1 MKGRLYVKVLLA
13 LIFSVLGTA
22 VVAAGLFR
30 LLQMHAAPDHLERLG
45 RAQAMLL
52 SEIVLEKW
60 QHGQEK
66 DLRPFLIRMGRA
78 LNARFW
84 LQDHEGHILFQTAP
98 PGPIIHTSEKDRGY
112 YRMRHNWSDGRI
124 EFIFPLQRHPLKG
137 VELHMLVERPEDGA
151 GDFARF
157 ITVLFILGG
166 LLALLAIPLSRK
178 LAAPLQELRRSAH
191 RIADGD
197 LSERVGVHSSDEIG
211 ELASDFNRMAER
223 VESMVLSGRHL
234 TAHVSHELRSPL
246 ARLRLLAGMIEED
259 PKTARERAA
268 AMELEIE
275 DMDRLIGAI
284 LDYSRAGM
292 LRSVAIE
299 EFDPVSEVQS
309 ILRRQDPLLRSRA
322 LRFQTTVPTD
332 VVSIAARR
340 PAFRTLIGA
349 LVDNAVKFAPVG
361 TVIDVQIVCPPG
373 GGFTFVMENEYVHSA
388 IHRAAD
394 PGELLKPF
402 FREGEDDGYGL
413 GLATARAASDALQ
426 GHIEISRS
434 ADGERGRFSVKF
446 TLP

>member
-1 MKGRLYVKVLLA
+1 MRSRLYFKVLAA
-13 LIFSVLGTA
+13 LILSVLGTI

-30 LLQMHAAPDHLERLG
+30 LLQMHAAPDHFERLG

-52 SEIVLEKW
+52 SEIVLDKW

-84 LQDHEGHILFQTAP
+84 LQDHQGRILFQTAP
-98 PGPIIHTSEKDRGY
+98 PGPIVRTSERDRGY
-112 YRMRHNWSDGRI
+112 YRMRHNWIEGRL
-124 EFIFPLQRHPLKG
+124 EFIFPLQRAPLKG

-157 ITVLFILGG
+157 ITVLFVLGG
-166 LLALLAIPLSRK
+166 LLALLAVPLSRR

-197 LSERVGVHSSDEIG
+197 LSERVGLHSHDEIG
-211 ELASDFNRMAER
+211 DLARDFNRMAER
-223 VESMVLSGRHL
+223 VEAMVLSGRHL

-246 ARLRLLAGMIEED
+246 ARLRLLASMIEED
-259 PKTARERAA
+259 PARATERAA

-292 LRSVAIE
+292 LRSVPVE

-322 LRFQTTVPTD
+322 LRFQPSFPTEA
-332 VVSIAARR
+332 VSLTARR
-340 PAFRTLIGA
+340 QAFRTLVGA

-361 TVIDVQIVCPPG
+361 SAIDVQIVCSAG
-373 GGFTFVMENEYVHSA
+373 GGIVLVMENDYVHSA
-388 IHRAAD
+388 AHRADAA
-394 PGELLKPF
+394 ELMKPF
-402 FREGEDDGYGL
+402 FREGEDDGHGL
-413 GLATARAASDALQ
+413 GLATARAAVDALQ
-426 GHIEISRS
+426 GHIEIART
-434 ADGERGRFSVKF
+434 AAGEKGRFSVKVR
-446 TLP
+446 LP